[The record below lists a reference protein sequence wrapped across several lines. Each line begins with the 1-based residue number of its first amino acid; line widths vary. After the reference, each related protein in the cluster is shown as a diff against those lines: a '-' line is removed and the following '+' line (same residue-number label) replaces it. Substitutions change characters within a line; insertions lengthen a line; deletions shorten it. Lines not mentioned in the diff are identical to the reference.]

1 MSRAGDGRDESGD
14 NVVFSFREDTECD
27 THEMLDCQC
36 GGRGEREHSSDDE
49 EEREEREE
57 RGCQLGRQE
66 EVRQE
71 DQLADW
77 SHVAAPLEE
86 TVQDSVLGL
95 ASQFVS
101 FVMLKSFHSEI

>member
-1 MSRAGDGRDESGD
+1 MSRAGDGIDESGD

-27 THEMLDCQC
+27 THEMLDCHC
-36 GGRGEREHSSDDE
+36 GGRGESNQSTE
-49 EEREEREE
+49 EEEGE
-57 RGCQLGRQE
+57 RG
-66 EVRQE
+66 RQE

-101 FVMLKSFHSEI
+101 FVMLKSFHSEK

>member
-1 MSRAGDGRDESGD
+1 MSRAWLVSRRDLSDD
-14 NVVFSFREDTECD
+14 NLVCSFREDTECD

-36 GGRGEREHSSDDE
+36 DGLGGRGGSTE
-49 EEREEREE
+49 EEEE

-66 EVRQE
+66 TVRQE

-77 SHVAAPLEE
+77 SHVAAPLENS
-86 TVQDSVLGL
+86 VQDSVLGL

-101 FVMLKSFHSEI
+101 FVMLKSFQSE

>member
-27 THEMLDCQC
+27 THEMLDCHC
-36 GGRGEREHSSDDE
+36 GGRGESNQSAE
-49 EEREEREE
+49 EEEKEK
-57 RGCQLGRQE
+57 GKG
-66 EVRQE
+66 E

-101 FVMLKSFHSEI
+101 FVMLKSFHSEK

>member
-1 MSRAGDGRDESGD
+1 MLT
-14 NVVFSFREDTECD
+14 FLCSFREDTECD

-36 GGRGEREHSSDDE
+36 EGRGESRPSE
-49 EEREEREE
+49 EEEE

-66 EVRQE
+66 TVRQQE

-77 SHVAAPLEE
+77 SHVAAPLENS
-86 TVQDSVLGL
+86 VQDSLLGL

-101 FVMLKSFHSEI
+101 FVMLKSFQSEK

>member
-1 MSRAGDGRDESGD
+1 MLA
-14 NVVFSFREDTECD
+14 FLCSFREDTECD

-36 GGRGEREHSSDDE
+36 DGQGERRRSSE
-49 EEREEREE
+49 EEEEEE

-66 EVRQE
+66 TVRQE

-77 SHVAAPLEE
+77 SHVAAPLENS
-86 TVQDSVLGL
+86 VQDSVLGF

-101 FVMLKSFHSEI
+101 FVMLKSFQSEK

>member
-1 MSRAGDGRDESGD
+1 MLT
-14 NVVFSFREDTECD
+14 FLCSFREDTECD

-36 GGRGEREHSSDDE
+36 EGRGDRRPSE
-49 EEREEREE
+49 EEEEEEE

-66 EVRQE
+66 TVRQQE

-86 TVQDSVLGL
+86 TVQDSLLGL

-101 FVMLKSFHSEI
+101 FVMLKSFHSEIYLS